1 MKNLKK
7 IFISSFIL
15 IYFASY
21 SQIQYIDEVPDK
33 NITLRNE
40 IEVDIN
46 QDQNIDFILS
56 YQANFGNSVSYFG
69 QFTIECLNNN
79 QVAIFNDSVAA
90 FNLND
95 EINGDANWSTQN
107 IENIQFVTNS
117 DDLDIGNWKNLNQG
131 FLGVKI
137 AQGND
142 YHYGW
147 IRLQRESLISMF
159 LMDFAYEETPNQ
171 EILAGNGLEN
181 VATSLY
187 AKIIANKGKA
197 SDIEISAAIPIFDT
211 TYSEYR
217 LIIAKANDSSTENLD
232 EMLLVDHSRYIQIVP
247 DKFSTKEL
255 FAVNLTDTTLDKD
268 GALIQTFTEYKA
280 HLININRDGENH
292 LLSLASPPFVIG
304 KSLAK
309 PHNVSIND
317 VFNNESTSDLQV
329 RFNIESNIPN
339 QNEYRVYYGT
349 KSEIENFSLEEALQL
364 NEDHYT
370 AIYSNDTMISSNL
383 KPNQKDISGNDIN
396 PDLAYQAVVL
406 NYSAEHTE
414 VSSVLSNASRI
425 FYITQNQTFTAGLK
439 DVNYVTYFDW
449 DVLFSRFDYW
459 TPGYNHGHEPI
470 DLNRDGTADFLM
482 GYNRTYSIFIIPIG
496 ENEVM
501 ITDQSN
507 PLPWIDILKEGEL
520 ISDQY
525 MWTNDLSILRGYTLS
540 YDYYTHSGH
549 LPMRDFDGD
558 FYIALRI
565 KNNDSW
571 QYSWLKLYTNCNRID
586 YMGNGIYNDITG
598 TPDIT
603 NSSRMSISPNPVRD
617 HISMIL
623 DTPINGNYQID
634 IFNTLGQKVD
644 SFSVDSEYLNYS
656 VAHLQKGMYIMILTQ
671 ENQKLETH
679 KILVE

>member
-131 FLGVKI
+131 FIGVKI

-329 RFNIESNIPN
+329 RFKIESNIPN

-439 DVNYVTYFDW
+439 DVNYVTYFEW
-449 DVLFSRFDYW
+449 DMLFSRFDYW
-459 TPGYNHGHEPI
+459 TPGSNHGQEPI

-571 QYSWLKLYTNCNRID
+571 QYSWLKLYTNCYRID

>member
-439 DVNYVTYFDW
+439 DVNYVTYFEW
-449 DVLFSRFDYW
+449 DMLFSRFDYW
-459 TPGYNHGHEPI
+459 TPGSNHGQEPI

-571 QYSWLKLYTNCNRID
+571 QYSWLKLYTNCYRID

>member
-329 RFNIESNIPN
+329 RFKIESNIPN

-459 TPGYNHGHEPI
+459 TPGSNHGQEPI

-571 QYSWLKLYTNCNRID
+571 QYSWLKLYTNCYRID

>member
-40 IEVDIN
+40 IEIDIN

-329 RFNIESNIPN
+329 RFKIESNIPN

-439 DVNYVTYFDW
+439 DVNYVTYFEW
-449 DVLFSRFDYW
+449 DMLFSRFDYW
-459 TPGYNHGHEPI
+459 TPGSNHGQEPI

-571 QYSWLKLYTNCNRID
+571 QYSWLKLYTNCYRID